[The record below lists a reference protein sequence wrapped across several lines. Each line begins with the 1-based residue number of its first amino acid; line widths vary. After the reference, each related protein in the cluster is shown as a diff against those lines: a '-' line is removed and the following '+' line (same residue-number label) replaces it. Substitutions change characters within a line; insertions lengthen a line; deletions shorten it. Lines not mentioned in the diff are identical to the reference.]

1 MTVNRPSCKD
11 PIEIPRGTAQQ
22 LPKAPAPTAL
32 SRLATLPPSSR
43 WRLAGYLAELIQ
55 SYDQSEFGLG
65 RLRTEKTVT
74 AAELLQTLTPEDLNR
89 PICDGNERTGRLY
102 LGCKNGGATVSNC
115 LVAY

>member
-1 MTVNRPSCKD
+1 MDIRFNCPRCGQHLSVEEKGAGMTVNCRSCKE

-55 SYDQSEFGLG
+55 SYDQSEFGL
-65 RLRTEKTVT
+65 RRPR
-74 AAELLQTLTPEDLNR
+74 TPEDLNR
-89 PICDGNERTGRLY
+89 PIATETSGRGDFILD
-102 LGCKNGGATVSNC
+102 A
-115 LVAY
+115 